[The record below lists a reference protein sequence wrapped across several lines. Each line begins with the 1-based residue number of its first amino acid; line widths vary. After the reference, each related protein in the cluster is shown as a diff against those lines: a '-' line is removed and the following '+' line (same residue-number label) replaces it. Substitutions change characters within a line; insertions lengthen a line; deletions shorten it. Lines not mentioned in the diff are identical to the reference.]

1 MKRAAIVLAAV
12 LAVAGLP
19 AAAEAGKR
27 TIVVRATSQIER
39 AHLVDNAPTGRSA
52 GDMLIF
58 TEKLFDLQGRRI
70 GDDAATC
77 VSLFDETWLCTGTY
91 RLPGGR
97 LMVQLHQPGPGV
109 VYEQAITGG
118 TGRYAGARGTV
129 TVDQRPDGDRF
140 TFRIRSASPSAKCRT
155 CRAPGSR
162 SGRARP

>member
-1 MKRAAIVLAAV
+1 MTKRLVGIAAV

-19 AAAEAGKR
+19 ATAEAGRR
-27 TIVVRATSQIER
+27 TIILKATSQVER
-39 AHLVDNAPTGRSA
+39 AHLVDNAPAGRSA

-58 TEKLFDLQGRRI
+58 TEKLFDLQGRQI

-77 VSLFDETWLCTGTY
+77 VSVFDETWLCTGTY

-97 LMVQLHQPGPGV
+97 LMVQLLQPGPGV
-109 VYEQAITGG
+109 VYDQAITGG

-140 TFRIRSASPSAKCRT
+140 TFRIRSASPSARCPT